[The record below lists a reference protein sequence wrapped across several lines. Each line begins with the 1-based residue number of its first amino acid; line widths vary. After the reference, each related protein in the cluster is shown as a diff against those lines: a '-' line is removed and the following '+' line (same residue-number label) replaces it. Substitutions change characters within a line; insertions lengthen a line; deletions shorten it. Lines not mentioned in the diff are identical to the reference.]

1 MPIKHLSPEQMAIH
15 PEKGICFNCDKKFSK
30 GRKCSSKIFLFI
42 AEEDDTTVGGADLGQ
57 LHLGPSE
64 DVDQSP
70 TQISFHELSGHL
82 ALETLHL
89 VGQIANHKV
98 VILIDGGSTH
108 NFVQECLLKTLD
120 LVTQPIPSLRVMV
133 GNDNEIDCHQLCADV
148 AIYVLGLDFTMDL
161 HVLPLCGA
169 NLVLGVQWLKSLK
182 PVPTDYNDLPTKF
195 MHSGKVIELKD
206 DHDIESN
213 AIITHQ
219 LRRMVRT
226 NMSRLFHIHVLDMNV
241 ESFRNK

>member
-1 MPIKHLSPEQMAIH
+1 ML
-15 PEKGICFNCDKKFSK
+15 
-30 GRKCSSKIFLFI
+30 I

-219 LRRMVRT
+219 LRRIVRT